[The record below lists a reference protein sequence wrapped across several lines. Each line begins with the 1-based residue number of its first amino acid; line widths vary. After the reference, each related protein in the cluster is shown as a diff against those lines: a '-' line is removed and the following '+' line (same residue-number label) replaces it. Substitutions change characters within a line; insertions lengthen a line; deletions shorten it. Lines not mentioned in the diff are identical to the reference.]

1 MPGVTGFPPKAHPA
15 LPGQKPLLEES
26 DSDAFPEI
34 IERLA
39 IHKEQYDSFLLGTQL
54 QSNQSREPG
63 GRSR

>member
-1 MPGVTGFPPKAHPA
+1 M
-15 LPGQKPLLEES
+15 EES

-39 IHKEQYDSFLLGTQL
+39 IHEQQDDGFLLGTQL